1 MSRSYAVSIKE
12 SWTMLLFSHYSNNKS
27 YLEQLKRLNGRWF
40 SRHNNVY
47 AEGKIFGIGMAW
59 ILPLY
64 EVDAIEHV
72 ENHAFK
78 LFRLSGA
85 RLFVM
90 RHKYLMEIAD
100 HDNYMRF
107 MKEDTNHLNLNYP
120 YKEYEQGYRYTILT
134 PKDNGRTIEPVS
146 HWGEFEELSDAKKS
160 VMLILDNLLSGQT
173 LNKPIEYM
181 QEVYRI

>member
-1 MSRSYAVSIKE
+1 
-12 SWTMLLFSHYSNNKS
+12 MLLFSHYSNNKN

-40 SRHNNVY
+40 SHHNNVY

-59 ILPLY
+59 MLPLH
-64 EVDAIEHV
+64 EIDSIEQVD
-72 ENHAFK
+72 NHAFK

-90 RHKYLMEIAD
+90 RHKYLMEIANNE
-100 HDNYMRF
+100 NYMRF
-107 MKEDTNHLNLNYP
+107 MKEDTDHLNINYS

-134 PKDNGRTIEPVS
+134 PKDNGRTNEPVS
-146 HWGEFEELSDAKKS
+146 HWGEFKELSDAKKS

-181 QEVYRI
+181 QEVYR